1 MKRLNKLLAAIKKFS
16 SVDNVA
22 RYIHGIKFD
31 LNRQTI
37 EATDGHAGIIVKGS
51 KDFIVKMAN
60 EYAEYLGLE
69 PVGSDFGNL
78 GIVKLAP
85 AHGKTWP
92 KAERFYKVDMLLK
105 ADLHKCLH
113 FDHDPATNNYAHVH
127 NEQFQRLNQ
136 FCKAVKVPL
145 KLIPGMR
152 TVDALMQYGKGK
164 FNGEDIYFCIAQ
176 MPMFHAEY
184 DAQGNLITTCIRYDS
199 VNEIDKESMQVFKQM
214 A

>member
-1 MKRLNKLLAAIKKFS
+1 MKRLNKLLAAVKKFS

-37 EATDGHAGIIVKGS
+37 EATDGHAAIIVKGS
-51 KDFIVKMAN
+51 RGFVAGMAN
-60 EYAEYLGLE
+60 DYADYLGLE

-92 KAERFYKVDMLLK
+92 NAERLDKENTLK
-105 ADLHKCLH
+105 ADLHRCLH

-184 DAQGNLITTCIRYDS
+184 DAQGNLITTCIRYESTD
-199 VNEIDKESMQVFKQM
+199 EIDKESMQVFKQM

>member
-1 MKRLNKLLAAIKKFS
+1 MKRVNKLLAAIQKFS
-16 SVDNVA
+16 SVDNVS

-37 EATDGHAGIIVKGS
+37 EATDGHAAIIVKGS
-51 KDFIVKMAN
+51 RGFVAGMAN
-60 EYAEYLGLE
+60 DYAEYLGLE

-92 KAERFYKVDMLLK
+92 KAERLDKENTLK
-105 ADLHKCLH
+105 ADLHRCLH

-184 DAQGNLITTCIRYDS
+184 DAQGNPITTCIRYESTD
-199 VNEIDKESMQVFKQM
+199 EIDKESMQVFKQM

>member
-31 LNRQTI
+31 LNRQTV

-69 PVGSDFGNL
+69 PVGSDFGEL

-85 AHGKTWP
+85 AHGKKTWP
-92 KAERFYKVDMLLK
+92 NAERLDKENTLK
-105 ADLHKCLH
+105 ADLHKCLR
-113 FDHDPATNNYAHVH
+113 FEHDPKTNDYAHI
-127 NEQFQRLNQ
+127 NNDQFQRLNQ
-136 FCKAVKVPL
+136 FCKVVKVPL
-145 KLIPGMR
+145 KLIPGI
-152 TVDALMQYGKGK
+152 THFAPVMQYGKSK
-164 FNGEDIYFCIAQ
+164 FNGEEIYFCIAQ
-176 MPMFHAEY
+176 MPTLRAVY
-184 DAQGNLITTCIRYDS
+184 DAQDNLITTCVQYESMD
-199 VNEIDKESMQVFKQM
+199 EIDNESMQVFKQM